1 MYVSFEKS
9 IVINLKMTISEL
21 ILTLPPDTK
30 SLIRSTEKTNR
41 KIINTQL
48 SLVFNKTCIQ
58 ENLLPA
64 CIYIYIHTHTHTHRH
79 THPPPHTHTHIYIY
93 IYFIKINTIFRLN
106 NAFVNFLYFPNI
118 IFKSVTIKGK

>member
-1 MYVSFEKS
+1 
-9 IVINLKMTISEL
+9 MTISEL

-30 SLIRSTEKTNR
+30 SLIRSMEKTTR

-64 CIYIYIHTHTHTHRH
+64 YTN
-79 THPPPHTHTHIYIY
+79 IYIY
-93 IYFIKINTIFRLN
+93 IYISVINNMMNKN
-106 NAFVNFLYFPNI
+106 NYNV
-118 IFKSVTIKGK
+118 K